1 MDGGRKDIN
10 GLSIMPLSE
19 ALFINGSSKDKIT
32 YV

>member
-10 GLSIMPLSE
+10 GLSIMPSSE
-19 ALFINGSSKDKIT
+19 ALSINGRLKDKIT